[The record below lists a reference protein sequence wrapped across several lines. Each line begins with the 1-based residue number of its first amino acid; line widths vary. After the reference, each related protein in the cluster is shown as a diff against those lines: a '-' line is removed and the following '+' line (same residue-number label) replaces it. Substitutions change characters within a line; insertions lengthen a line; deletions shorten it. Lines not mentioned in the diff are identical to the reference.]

1 MGDELEVEVAA
12 GIAAGGFLRWRRKH
26 ALPLGTP
33 CYNCRTPLK
42 GPWCYACGQV
52 GEDFHRSSRKL
63 IWEFLEN
70 FFDADSRLWRTLP
83 RLALH
88 PAALTSDYLAGR
100 RAPQVPPL
108 RMFLVVLVLVFVV
121 GQLAAGMGDINL
133 AKIQSDPGD
142 AAKINALHL
151 HIYAPW
157 DEALTA
163 WARAH
168 VGRAMAHPEQLLA
181 AMGAWAHDFAFL
193 ALPFSALM
201 LSLIFVLRRDLL
213 LFDHLIFSMH
223 SLSFQGLLVVAC
235 LGLQPWGGDEAWK
248 LLFASPVHLFVHMRG
263 VYGTSWLGTLIRMFI
278 LFVASS
284 VAFAFLVMGL
294 VLVGLAALKG

>member
-33 CYNCRTPLK
+33 CYNCCTPLK
-42 GPWCYACGQV
+42 GPWCYACGQL
-52 GEDFHRSSRKL
+52 GEDFHRSSRLL

-83 RLALH
+83 QLVVR
-88 PAALTSDYLAGR
+88 PAAVTRDYLAGR

-121 GQLAAGMGDINL
+121 GQMAAGAGNL
-133 AKIQSDPGD
+133 NLVSIHQDPGD
-142 AAKINALHL
+142 ADKIRNLHL

-157 DEALTA
+157 DEALSA
-163 WARAH
+163 WTRAH
-168 VGRAMAHPEQLLA
+168 VGRAVAHPDQLVT

-201 LSLIFVLRRDLL
+201 LSLIFVFRRGYL

-223 SLSFQGLLVVAC
+223 SLSFQGLLVVIC
-235 LGLQPWGGDEAWK
+235 LGIQPLVGDDAWQ

-263 VYGTSWLGTLIRMFI
+263 VYGTSWLGTLVRMLI
-278 LFVASS
+278 LFIASS
-284 VAFAFLVMGL
+284 VAFAFLVLGL
-294 VLVGLAALKG
+294 VVVGLAELKG

>member
-1 MGDELEVEVAA
+1 MDDELEVDVAA

-33 CYNCRTPLK
+33 CYNCRRPLK
-42 GPWCYACGQV
+42 GPWCYACGQL
-52 GEDFHRSSRKL
+52 GEDFHRSARL
-63 IWEFLEN
+63 LVWEFLEN
-70 FFDADSRLWRTLP
+70 LFDTDSRLWRTLP
-83 RLALH
+83 KLVLH
-88 PAALTSDYLAGR
+88 PATLTRDYLAGK

-121 GQLAAGMGDINL
+121 GQMAAGVGNINF
-133 AKIQSDPGD
+133 APIHNDAGD
-142 AAKINALHL
+142 AAKLEAIHL

-157 DEALTA
+157 DAALTA

-168 VGRAMAHPEQLLA
+168 VGRALAHPDQLVA

-201 LSLIFVLRRDLL
+201 LSVIFVFRRSYL

-223 SLSFQGLLVVAC
+223 SLAFQGLLFTTCMGFQALV
-235 LGLQPWGGDEAWK
+235 GDGAWN
-248 LLFASPVHLFVHMRG
+248 LLYASPVHLFVHMRG
-263 VYGTSWLGTLIRMFI
+263 VYGTSWLGTLVRMFI
-278 LFVASS
+278 LFIASS
-284 VAFAFLVMGL
+284 VAFAVLMLGL
-294 VLVGLAALKG
+294 VVVGLAELKG

>member
-33 CYNCRTPLK
+33 CYNCRAPLK
-42 GPWCYACGQV
+42 GPWCYACGQL
-52 GEDFHRSSRKL
+52 GEDFHRSSRLL

-83 RLALH
+83 RLVLH
-88 PAALTSDYLAGR
+88 PAALTRDYLAGR

-121 GQLAAGMGDINL
+121 GQLGTGMSDINL
-133 AKIQSDPGD
+133 PQSNAEE
-142 AAKINALHL
+142 AAKINNIHL

-201 LSLIFVLRRDLL
+201 LSAIFVFRRRFL

-235 LGLQPWGGDEAWK
+235 LGLRPWGGDDAWQ
-248 LLFASPVHLFVHMRG
+248 LLYASPVHLFVHMRG
-263 VYGTSWLGTLIRMFI
+263 VYETSWVGTLIRMFI

-284 VAFAFLVMGL
+284 VTFAFLVLGL
-294 VLVGLAALKG
+294 VLVGLATLKG